1 MENITKLAL
10 TDEQMRENIIKAL
23 DKKTALAVHENVNTL
38 LPVASITDG
47 TQAVLFY
54 RTAAALSD
62 KGMYKACKILAKV
75 RAEKLFAR
83 GDKPAKTFN
92 QWAESNGISKSKANG
107 LAKIGEW
114 IDDNGD
120 NDIFFELTSHNFGT
134 ACLTILYEK
143 TAGNAQA
150 VRDLIGL
157 GRLSA
162 YDTAEKIKELFKL
175 NPKDEIKTD
184 GESTTEKAADDT
196 DEKAPENTEKV
207 PTEKLYKVALQF
219 TRADLQAVKDFFKA
233 NEKAEYPAALLAI
246 ATACAKLIKD

>member
-1 MENITKLAL
+1 MENTTKLAL

-23 DKKTALAVHENVNTL
+23 DKKTALAVNENVNTL

-92 QWAESNGISKSKANG
+92 QWAENNGISKSKANG

-114 IDDNGD
+114 IDENGD

-143 TAGNAQA
+143 TAGKAQA
-150 VRDLIGL
+150 VRDLIGA
-157 GRLSA
+157 GKLSA

-175 NPKDEIKTD
+175 DPKKEIQTD
-184 GESTTEKAADDT
+184 TESTEKAADDT
-196 DEKAPENTEKV
+196 DEKAPENTEKA
-207 PTEKLYKVALQF
+207 PAEKLYKVALQF

>member
-1 MENITKLAL
+1 MENTNKLAL

-23 DKKTALAVHENVNTL
+23 DKKTALAFKENVNTL

-75 RAEKLFAR
+75 RAEKLFIR

-114 IDDNGD
+114 IDENGD
-120 NDIFFELTSHNFGT
+120 NDIFFELTNHNFGT

-143 TAGNAQA
+143 TAGNAQV
-150 VRDLIGL
+150 VRDMIGA
-157 GRLSA
+157 GKLSA
-162 YDTAEKIKELFKL
+162 YDTAEKVKELFKL
-175 NPKDEIKTD
+175 DPKKEVNTD
-184 GESTTEKAADDT
+184 TESTEKAANDT
-196 DEKAPENTEKV
+196 DEKTPESTEKAPV
-207 PTEKLYKVALQF
+207 EKLYKVALQF
-219 TRADLQAVKDFFKA
+219 TRADLQAVKDYFKA
-233 NEKAEYPAALLAI
+233 NDKADYPAALLAI